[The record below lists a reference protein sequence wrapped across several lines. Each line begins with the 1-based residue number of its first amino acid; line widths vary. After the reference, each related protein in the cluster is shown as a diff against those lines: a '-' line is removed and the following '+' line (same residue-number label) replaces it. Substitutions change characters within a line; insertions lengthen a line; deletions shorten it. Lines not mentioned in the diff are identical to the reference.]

1 MLGEDNKFNVVAEF
15 ISAYWIAST
24 NEVSL
29 ATTEGVVITSTW
41 KVRSNLF
48 WGVLGPLRGYRTL
61 PMGVFMVG
69 SLGSIHS

>member
-29 ATTEGVVITSTW
+29 ATTEGVVITST
-41 KVRSNLF
+41 
-48 WGVLGPLRGYRTL
+48 
-61 PMGVFMVG
+61 
-69 SLGSIHS
+69 